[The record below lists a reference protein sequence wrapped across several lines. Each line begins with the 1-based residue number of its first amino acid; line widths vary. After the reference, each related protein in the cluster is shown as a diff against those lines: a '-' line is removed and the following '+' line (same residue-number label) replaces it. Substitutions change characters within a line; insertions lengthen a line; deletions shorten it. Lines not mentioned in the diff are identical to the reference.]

1 MNIFFSDPRN
11 HTSDPWLV
19 EDFHDFYFLCCPE
32 CAFKSKD
39 ALAFFDHAIE
49 NHPKSRVH
57 VFSEPEHS
65 YEAPDTY
72 NRFSNNTPATLYT
85 PPTPNINDRVH
96 YNTPASSIDSPVTYG
111 CPTTPATPDTPDTH
125 NRVLYNTLAT
135 LYTPTTPNTYNWVH
149 YNTPASFDTYGS
161 LPTPVSPD
169 TPDTYQDTSDTY
181 LYTNGK
187 FRRNKTHTDR
197 ISRKLKY
204 LTNHE
209 QYSSVHEE
217 MKLCELKASKPL
229 KLVWSLHERK
239 KQLQCDE
246 CEMLKTN
253 HKQNYSV
260 HEEMK
265 PCEPK
270 TSKPL
275 KLVGSVHE
283 EKKLKEEEM
292 ENAGEALASESDL
305 KLHKSAPHEEKKH
318 KKRYI

>member
-1 MNIFFSDPRN
+1 M
-11 HTSDPWLV
+11 
-19 EDFHDFYFLCCPE
+19 
-32 CAFKSKD
+32 
-39 ALAFFDHAIE
+39 
-49 NHPKSRVH
+49 
-57 VFSEPEHS
+57 
-65 YEAPDTY
+65 
-72 NRFSNNTPATLYT
+72 
-85 PPTPNINDRVH
+85 
-96 YNTPASSIDSPVTYG
+96 
-111 CPTTPATPDTPDTH
+111 
-125 NRVLYNTLAT
+125 
-135 LYTPTTPNTYNWVH
+135 
-149 YNTPASFDTYGS
+149 TYGS

-169 TPDTYQDTSDTY
+169 TAPDTYQDTSDTY

-209 QYSSVHEE
+209 QNS
-217 MKLCELKASKPL
+217 
-229 KLVWSLHERK
+229 
-239 KQLQCDE
+239 
-246 CEMLKTN
+246 
-253 HKQNYSV
+253 SV

-283 EKKLKEEEM
+283 EKKPLQCEECEMLKEEEM